1 MKSAVMV
8 LAALLCASC
17 GGGSSN
23 ASKGSTASAS
33 APASSVPAPDPAPSS
48 SAPSSSSSSSS
59 SSGSSG
65 SSSPSA
71 PSAVSAPSYQ
81 LIEIPRLAPSG
92 SVTASAVN
100 DQGIVVGNQE
110 TSASPRAWLY
120 QQSSGALD
128 ELTFEPSETG
138 AAASGISNSG
148 LIAGYEINANTAS
161 LQAGFWTAA
170 GGAMLLTGQYQ
181 NFTQA
186 SAVNDSGTVIGNY
199 GQSGTVASQTLVW
212 TAPAFA
218 ETALPGLRCDYCTR
232 IAVAANAINDQG
244 EVAGSSNSSIFSN
257 GQSVSGGVYA
267 VAWSAGVITSLGSLQ
282 QSGYSAAYG
291 INVEG
296 EIVGS
301 SRVGASAG
309 APSHAFLFRQGAMID
324 LGTLSG
330 DTDSSAASINDADQ
344 IVGQSENT
352 AVSDT
357 SRAFLYQNGKMYDLN
372 SLIDP
377 TDPLAGSVTL
387 EEAVSISSNGWIA
400 VNGTDANDPGW
411 QRAFLLVPTG

>member
-1 MKSAVMV
+1 MKSALIVF
-8 LAALLCASC
+8 AALLCASC

-33 APASSVPAPDPAPSS
+33 APASSDPTPAPAPSS
-48 SAPSSSSSSSS
+48 STPSSSSSSSS
-59 SSGSSG
+59 ST
-65 SSSPSA
+65 PAA
-71 PSAVSAPSYQ
+71 PSSVSAPSYH
-81 LIEIPRLAPSG
+81 LVEIPRLAPSG

-100 DQGIVVGNQE
+100 EQGIVVGNQE
-110 TSASPRAWLY
+110 TSAAPRAWMY
-120 QQSSGALD
+120 QQSSGALN

-138 AAASGISNSG
+138 ASASGISNSG
-148 LIAGYEINANTAS
+148 LIAGFEINANTTT
-161 LQAGFWTAA
+161 LQAGFWTAT

-186 SAVNDSGTVIGNY
+186 SAVNDSGTIIGNY
-199 GQSGTVASQTLVW
+199 GQSGPVSSQALVW
-212 TAPAFA
+212 SGPAFA
-218 ETALPGLRCDYCTR
+218 ETALPGLRCDHCTR
-232 IAVAANAINDQG
+232 ISIAANAINDQG

-257 GQSVSGGVYA
+257 GQYVSGGVYA
-267 VAWSAGVITSLGSLQ
+267 VAWSSGAITTLGSLQ
-282 QSGYSAAYG
+282 ESGYSAAYG
-291 INVEG
+291 INING

-301 SRVGASAG
+301 SRVGGSTG

-324 LGTLSG
+324 LGTLGG

-352 AVSDT
+352 TVSDT

-372 SLIDP
+372 SLIVP
-377 TDPLAGSVTL
+377 SDPLAGSVTL
-387 EEAVSISSNGWIA
+387 ENAVSISSNGWIA